1 MTWTEFLA
9 WVCKGIADCFLK
21 TCLELL
27 SLKKEINII
36 PLKKQSQEIMVIRL
50 WIEIHI
56 HHKRT
61 TEFTS
66 DRRLK
71 KNYASWIVFKHSKIT
86 LCIWPSVNH
95 VRKIFIPLPNLYL
108 HFLLSKLPEQTN
120 LLPLRIFINRCYRP
134 FKVSLHQHLTLQY
147 PAF

>member
-1 MTWTEFLA
+1 MSTTAE
-9 WVCKGIADCFLK
+9 
-21 TCLELL
+21 
-27 SLKKEINII
+27 SKKMINII

-61 TEFTS
+61 TEFIS
-66 DRRLK
+66 DKRLR

-95 VRKIFIPLPNLYL
+95 VRKIFISLPNLYL
-108 HFLLSKLPEQTN
+108 HFPFFKLPEQTN
-120 LLPLRIFINRCYRP
+120 LLPLRIFINRCYQP
-134 FKVSLHQHLTLQY
+134 FKVSLHQHLTLWY